1 MGGCTFSFTQNELLS
16 YTCINIYLLLFLLI
30 LLIVV
35 AVVIV
40 VVAVVIVVVAVVLL
54 RSGDR
59 QRTSR
64 CSSIRH

>member
-40 VVAVVIVVVAVVLL
+40 VVAVVIVVVVVVITIFALRQYSVDYAVPK
-54 RSGDR
+54 
-59 QRTSR
+59 
-64 CSSIRH
+64 